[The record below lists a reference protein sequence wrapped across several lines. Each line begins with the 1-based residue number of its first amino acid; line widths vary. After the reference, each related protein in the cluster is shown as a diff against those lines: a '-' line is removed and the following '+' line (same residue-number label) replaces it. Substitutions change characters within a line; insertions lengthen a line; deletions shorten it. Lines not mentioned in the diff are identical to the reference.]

1 MTAGTAAAAAFT
13 PGSSGL
19 GDPFFPNAG
28 NGGYD
33 VANYS
38 LQLAYDPA
46 TDVLDG
52 QAVVT
57 ARATQDLSRF
67 NLDLRGFTISRL
79 TVDGQ
84 ASSFAREGQELVITP
99 ATGIRS
105 GSTFRVAVDY
115 RGVPEVITDPDQSIE
130 GWIPTDDGAFVVGEP
145 QGSPGWYPCNDNP
158 RDKAT
163 FDFAVTVPEGLTAMA
178 NGVLVSSTTSG
189 GRTTW
194 SLSTSSSTRGSTKW
208 GSRRPGDRIRARV
221 GSVAVT
227 PDIRREALFAAR
239 TRGEVGEGIA
249 SVLALLGMPD
259 VISFAG
265 GFPDPE
271 TFPRARVG
279 ALLQEFAAAGEVS
292 AFQYAP
298 TRGLAG
304 PLEAFADRLESL
316 QGRRPAEGELVITSG
331 AIEALE
337 LLGKAFL
344 DPGDLVV
351 VEAPTYLGAIQAF
364 RSFEADLVAVPM
376 DEHGLEVDEL
386 ERRLTGGLRPKL
398 VYTIPDHQNPA
409 GVSLASERRE
419 PLVELARRYGFL
431 LVEDVAY
438 RELGFSPE
446 APLSLWSLGP
456 DVVVQTGTTS
466 KTFFPGVRL
475 GWAVGPEDV
484 SAQLVA
490 AKQNTDQCAG
500 ALGQRLFEESHRR
513 GWIDEQLARSRSLY
527 RRKCE
532 RLLAALERSLPEE
545 ARWTCPQGGFFSWL
559 TLPRGVDS
567 TDLARRAVERG
578 VGIVPGSLFFPDGR
592 GGDTVR
598 LSFSL
603 VDETQIDDGIERLGA
618 LLS

>member
-1 MTAGTAAAAAFT
+1 M
-13 PGSSGL
+13 
-19 GDPFFPNAG
+19 
-28 NGGYD
+28 
-33 VANYS
+33 
-38 LQLAYDPA
+38 
-46 TDVLDG
+46 
-52 QAVVT
+52 
-57 ARATQDLSRF
+57 
-67 NLDLRGFTISRL
+67 
-79 TVDGQ
+79 
-84 ASSFAREGQELVITP
+84 
-99 ATGIRS
+99 
-105 GSTFRVAVDY
+105 
-115 RGVPEVITDPDQSIE
+115 
-130 GWIPTDDGAFVVGEP
+130 
-145 QGSPGWYPCNDNP
+145 
-158 RDKAT
+158 
-163 FDFAVTVPEGLTAMA
+163 
-178 NGVLVSSTTSG
+178 
-189 GRTTW
+189 
-194 SLSTSSSTRGSTKW
+194 
-208 GSRRPGDRIRARV
+208 
-221 GSVAVT
+221 
-227 PDIRREALFAAR
+227 
-239 TRGEVGEGIA
+239 
-249 SVLALLGMPD
+249 
-259 VISFAG
+259 
-265 GFPDPE
+265 
-271 TFPRARVG
+271 
-279 ALLQEFAAAGEVS
+279 
-292 AFQYAP
+292 
-298 TRGLAG
+298 
-304 PLEAFADRLESL
+304 
-316 QGRRPAEGELVITSG
+316 ITSG

-337 LLGKAFL
+337 LLGKSFL

-376 DEHGLEVDEL
+376 DDHGLEVDEL

-559 TLPRGVDS
+559 TLPSGVDS

-592 GGDTVR
+592 GSDTVR

-603 VDETQIDDGIERLGA
+603 VDETQIDDGIDRLGA